1 MEDILNLQIPF
12 QMCWCSKSNNIM
24 AALGLFLEPL
34 ITHLLQ
40 GLYQITG
47 PTTQVEEQ
55 VLYIMLVH
63 QDLLTLRV

>member
-1 MEDILNLQIPF
+1 MEDILNLQTDFKYVGAVNLIH
-12 QMCWCSKSNNIM
+12 IM